1 MHYPSQFWLGKSNTH
16 STVLAD
22 EEIVSEALRNH
33 PKVTSSY
40 WNWAPDHLTSGYSYT
55 QQSSPEA
62 SHLLNYKVL

>member
-33 PKVTSSY
+33 PKVISSC

-55 QQSSPEA
+55 
-62 SHLLNYKVL
+62 